1 MEVHMKKLVPL
12 LIWLLAVTGPA
23 LAQAPKAKIAPGINV
38 SRKTYRVTDNEAPFF
53 NFAEKNEAQ
62 KASDKKLVDAV
73 LERVPDRARAAGTA
87 IGAGM
92 RAFLSDNDIATA
104 AKRFNQAYL
113 LDPQHSSVFHG
124 FALVAAARF
133 NDFDYADELFR
144 LAARMKTPALSLKAD
159 HGRMLLIAGRPAEAK
174 PLLEQ
179 AVRDTP
185 DWAVPRMNL
194 AWAVL
199 QTGDRA
205 EACRLVAQVKGQDL
219 ESVERDLALFK
230 QKAGC

>member
-1 MEVHMKKLVPL
+1 VKKLIPL
-12 LIWLLAVTGPA
+12 LIWLLAVGVPA
-23 LAQAPKAKIAPGINV
+23 SAQAQKAEVAPGV
-38 SRKTYRVTDNEAPFF
+38 SVTRKTYRVPDNEAPFF
-53 NFAEKNEAQ
+53 NFIEKTQAQ
-62 KASDKKLVDAV
+62 KASDQKLVDAM
-73 LERVPDRARAAGTA
+73 LERGPDRSRAARTA
-87 IGAGM
+87 IDAGM

-113 LDPQHSSVFHG
+113 LDPQHSGVFHG

-144 LAARMKTPALSLKAD
+144 LAARMKSTAPPLRAD

-174 PLLEQ
+174 VLLEQ

-194 AWAVL
+194 AWATL
-199 QTGDRA
+199 QTGNRA
-205 EACRLVAQVKGQDL
+205 EACRLITQVKGQDL

-230 QKAGC
+230 QKADC